1 MALER
6 KDLRAILEDETV
18 DVSGKMK
25 KILDMLHT
33 ETDALQNQLDDAKAA
48 TAKAEKERDT
58 AANGKTVAEK
68 ALTDYKAQQT
78 QKDTHAAK
86 EAKFRDLLKTAGVLD
101 KYADRVVRL
110 SGEDIDKLE
119 LDDNGNVKDAKK
131 HADSLKAD
139 WSDFVGTTTTTGA
152 KVDTPPTNTGSKMTK
167 EQIFAIKDAGERQ
180 AAIAANADLFTGGGK
195 DYHMALERKDLR
207 AILEDETVDVS
218 GKMKKILDMLHT
230 ETDALQNQLDDAK
243 AATAKAEKERDTAAN
258 GKTVAEKALTDY
270 KAQQTQKDT
279 HAAKEA
285 KFRDLLKTAG
295 VLDKYADRV
304 VRLSGEDIDKLELD
318 DNGNVKDA
326 KKHADSLKA
335 DWSDFVGTTTTTGA
349 KVDTPPTNTGSKMT
363 KEQIFAIKDAGERQ
377 AAIAANADLFTG
389 GGKD

>member
-33 ETDALQNQLDDAKAA
+33 ETDALQDQLGEAKAA
-48 TAKAEKERDT
+48 TAKAEKERDE
-58 AANGKTVAEK
+58 ANSGKQAAEK

-86 EAKFRDLLKTAGVLD
+86 ESKFRELLKTAGVLD

-119 LDDNGNVKDAKK
+119 LDEKGNVKDAKK

-152 KVDTPPTNTGSKMTK
+152 KVDTPPTNAGSKMTK
-167 EQIFAIKDAGERQ
+167 DQIFAIKDAGERQ

-195 DYHMALERKDLR
+195 D
-207 AILEDETVDVS
+207 
-218 GKMKKILDMLHT
+218 
-230 ETDALQNQLDDAK
+230 
-243 AATAKAEKERDTAAN
+243 
-258 GKTVAEKALTDY
+258 
-270 KAQQTQKDT
+270 
-279 HAAKEA
+279 
-285 KFRDLLKTAG
+285 
-295 VLDKYADRV
+295 
-304 VRLSGEDIDKLELD
+304 
-318 DNGNVKDA
+318 
-326 KKHADSLKA
+326 
-335 DWSDFVGTTTTTGA
+335 
-349 KVDTPPTNTGSKMT
+349 
-363 KEQIFAIKDAGERQ
+363 
-377 AAIAANADLFTG
+377 
-389 GGKD
+389 